1 MWLQNGYI
9 LWSFQGAKLFE
20 SEKHKMFSLAWRPRP
35 EGLLSEE
42 EAKAVVRDLKKHISR
57 FTEEDKRADARRA
70 LLERLRKRRSLN
82 EFRAMLAT
90 VATNSE
96 KRLQILHEAGH
107 ALDHP
112 VPAHFLEGRYLK
124 CIIAR
129 VGEPW

>member
-90 VATNSE
+90 RHAAW
-96 KRLQILHEAGH
+96 EANK
-107 ALDHP
+107 A
-112 VPAHFLEGRYLK
+112 
-124 CIIAR
+124 AR
-129 VGEPW
+129 VAIGAEDSVGEVTVVEQVVEHDLGETVTVVE